1 MADPRLVTA
10 PRAAAVAGGGR
21 TLRLT
26 MWAMIATDVGFLIY
40 WAVVATRPVPAR
52 LMFVEYADPRVQA
65 WNWSFLPLDLAAS
78 LTGFAAA
85 SSVRRGGAQAS
96 ARLALSLGLT
106 ATAGGWR
113 SPTGSCVG
121 SSTLAGSSRMP
132 SCCCSRCRSS
142 EDSSQPTDPPAGA
155 RARPDPVADLPA
167 PPSVTHLVR
176 RRRHPRARTPRDHN
190 RDPSSDGSQR

>member
-106 ATAGGWR
+106 ATAGGMAIAYWLMR
-113 SPTGSCVG
+113 GQFDLGWLVPNAF
-121 SSTLAGSSRMP
+121 LLLFPLPLLR
-132 SCCCSRCRSS
+132 RL
-142 EDSSQPTDPPAGA
+142 
-155 RARPDPVADLPA
+155 VAA
-167 PPSVTHLVR
+167 
-176 RRRHPRARTPRDHN
+176 N
-190 RDPSSDGSQR
+190 